1 MFKLKAGGHVWNNGE
16 NDIEIVDPTEFLMK
30 MLSMKKHYYPVD
42 WVKLYTIALIGSMGS
57 GKTTIIN
64 KIVNIISD
72 IYGEEVRAIKT
83 NDLVYSLKKGLDL
96 SYFQIVIIDDAMQ
109 QGLDSRQSMSADN
122 IDMSQNFSIGRHI
135 AKQTMKKGILFVIF
149 AIQSP
154 TRLDKFIR
162 ENCDLTIYKT
172 YYPFLDKVA
181 SGEDLQ
187 YVKDFTKESMLE
199 NDFSEL
205 SACLGID
212 RINRSIRFWFPKEK
226 PKIPIIEIQKEEEDY
241 MPLIKEL
248 EAIYD
253 GEIKERVLKSYIY
266 HWMDI
271 NHVNLSNKAIKNI
284 LNVVVYNFNFKPK
297 IEQNDDK
304 NNDNNNTILTLQE
317 IYDYNKDYGVSL
329 KALSK
334 NYGKSSAQLY
344 KDMVKF
350 KKKKE
355 TVLKCS

>member
-1 MFKLKAGGHVWNNGE
+1 MGMFNLQAGNCYYGEDKIKL
-16 NDIEIVDPTEFLMK
+16 VDPTEFLMK
-30 MLSMKKHYYPVD
+30 MLSMKKHYYPKD

-57 GKTTIIN
+57 GKSTIIN
-64 KIVNIISD
+64 KIVNIIVD

-83 NDLVYSLKKGLDL
+83 DDLVYSLKKGLDL

-181 SGEDLQ
+181 DSENVQ
-187 YVKDFTKESMLE
+187 YVKDFTKASMLE
-199 NDFSEL
+199 NEFSEL
-205 SACLGID
+205 SACFGID

-271 NHVNLSNKAIKNI
+271 NNVNLSNKAVKNI

-304 NNDNNNTILTLQE
+304 NNGNDKSTLTLQE
-317 IYDYNKDYGVSL
+317 IYDYNSECGVSL
-329 KALSK
+329 KTLAK
-334 NYGKSSAQLY
+334 NYTKGYRQLY
-344 KDMVKF
+344 RDIAKF

-355 TVLKCS
+355 MALKCR